1 VLVCGGC
8 GVAGSEYNV
17 LSAGTAPCTVSASVA
32 SPLALACSV
41 DVTSTEVDEQR
52 ACAVGW
58 QRLTTAGR
66 YGNVTSS
73 LGGYSVWKTVTSE
86 RGDDDDGD
94 TAVLSML
101 QIDSVQRDDFTRF
114 A

>member
-1 VLVCGGC
+1 MLVCGGC
-8 GVAGSEYNV
+8 CVAGSEYNV

-86 RGDDDDGD
+86 RADGD